1 MILICIICTTILI
14 CEWIRFVV
22 IYSGLRYSAL
32 GFLYVRIPGISSFQW
47 HPFSTTSS
55 FMQGTNEMSICIKPL
70 GAWTKDVQ
78 KLIESA
84 NSSSKFQDPKAA
96 AACPFGFQLFAE
108 GPYGPQKDYFLRYIS
123 FPHRFKPRLAIADTF
138 IVFSFSCVSHGIR
151 P

>member
-1 MILICIICTTILI
+1 MASFC
-14 CEWIRFVV
+14 V

-55 FMQGTNEMSICIKPL
+55 SMQKTNEMSICIKPL

-84 NSSSKFQDPKAA
+84 NSSTKLQDPKSA
-96 AACPFGFQLFAE
+96 AACPFQFQLFAE
-108 GPYGPQKDYFLRYIS
+108 GPYGHQKDYFLRYIS
-123 FPHRFKPRLAIADTF
+123 FPDHSASHIRDVLYRMDMRTF
-138 IVFSFSCVSHGIR
+138 GVSDMLYSKRSSFSEAFHES
-151 P
+151 